1 VLTPTRFSSGEG
13 TPAER
18 SFFAHVAGCPG
29 CTPDG
34 RTLCWEGR
42 TLARGVEEG
51 DRRAAREASRLQAV
65 RRFRGRS

>member
-1 VLTPTRFSSGEG
+1 VITHTKYASGEG
-13 TPAER
+13 TPLER
-18 SFFAHVAGCPG
+18 SFFEHVASCRG

-42 TLARGVEEG
+42 TLARAVEEG

-65 RRFRGRS
+65 RRFRGRV